1 VHLCLQGFLLF
12 KRHHEY
18 TRPVHVL
25 LRIDPTLMLM
35 ELCFPRSRPLLST
48 LSNERTAVNSLREAI
63 DEFSQSPSGWPV
75 FRRGEHGED
84 WSPRHP
90 RISSVESSEDHQD
103 WNSDEDNATK
113 RAEPFLNDTVRELH
127 QLCSAEAQDCIRD
140 ETTNQEEFSIRS
152 LVRQVMYLRLQ
163 EHFPFYLTIEK
174 AIVTILGNIP
184 PLWCLL
190 YTVVII

>member
-1 VHLCLQGFLLF
+1 MHLRLQGFLLF

-48 LSNERTAVNSLREAI
+48 LSNERTPVNSLREAI
-63 DEFSQSPSGWPV
+63 EEFSQSPSGWPV
-75 FRRGEHGED
+75 VRRGEHGGD

-90 RISSVESSEDHQD
+90 RIPSVEPSEDNQA

-127 QLCSAEAQDCIRD
+127 QLCSEEGQDCIRD
-140 ETTNQEEFSIRS
+140 EATNHEEVSIRS

-163 EHFPFYLTIEK
+163 EHFSFYLTIEK
-174 AIVTILGNIP
+174 AIVTILGNVH
-184 PLWCLL
+184 LL
-190 YTVVII
+190 NTYCITVVIA